1 MLCRRKCCRS
11 IQQGEINI
19 EELRKK
25 VAQGAILVD
34 VRSIQEYNEGHLSG
48 AINIPDFEILKRVN
62 REIPKLNQS
71 VVLYCEYG
79 GRSRKVKKVME
90 DMGYTNVF
98 HLYGGLEML

>member
-11 IQQGEINI
+11 LQQGEINI

-34 VRSIQEYNEGHLSG
+34 VRSIQEYKEGHLSG

-62 REIPKLNQS
+62 REIPKLNQA
-71 VVLYCEYG
+71 VVLYCQYG
-79 GRSRKVKKVME
+79 GRSRNVKKVME

-98 HLYGGLEML
+98 NLYGGLEML